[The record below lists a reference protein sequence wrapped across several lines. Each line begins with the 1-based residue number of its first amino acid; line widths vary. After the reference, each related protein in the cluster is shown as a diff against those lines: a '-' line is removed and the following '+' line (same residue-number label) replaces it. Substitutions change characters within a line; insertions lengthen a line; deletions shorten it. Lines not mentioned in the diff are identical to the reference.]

1 MLHLFTLFSLLLC
14 FICYFIFQ
22 KESKTGSFRFLAFFL
37 LGSGLLLRMILSVKV
52 FGHGSDIIYFSDWAA
67 LMLEHGPS
75 GFYTDE
81 FLTDYPP
88 LYMYVLYI
96 IGRTRA
102 HFHILQFTTQ
112 DLFLLKL
119 PSICCDILCSLLI
132 YCEAHKFA
140 KWSELQSVCLMSA
153 YLFHPAV
160 IVDSACW
167 GQVDSILTLEVILL
181 CIFLKN
187 AWLIPAYAIYG
198 IGILTKPQMVIFT
211 PVLLIG
217 ILDYVFMKN
226 FTWKKFFC
234 HLCSGLCVIA
244 GMILLSLPF
253 GLDKVLS
260 QYVSTLDSYTFA
272 TMNAFNF
279 WGMVG
284 MNGIDQSTGFLFLPA
299 RAWGSLAIILIVV
312 FTFIIA
318 KYCQNTPYKY
328 YMLGAFGILTMFTFS
343 VRMHERYISPGIA
356 LLVLLLIYKPIKQLW
371 ICYSGLAA
379 LVYYNIEWV
388 LEDYGDF
395 EFHNDILLPR
405 LAAAG
410 IVGFVIYFYYII
422 KKYCLCNT
430 SS

>member
-1 MLHLFTLFSLLLC
+1 MIHLFALLGLLLC
-14 FICYFIFQ
+14 FCCYFIFQ
-22 KESKTGSFRFLAFFL
+22 KGKKSGSFRFLAFFL
-37 LGSGLLLRMILSVKV
+37 LGLGLLLRMVLSVKV

-67 LMLEHGPS
+67 RMLEYGPS

-81 FLTDYPP
+81 VLTDYPP

-102 HFHILQFTTQ
+102 HFHILQFTTS

-119 PSICCDILCSLLI
+119 PAICCDILCSFLI
-132 YCEAHKFA
+132 YCESHWSA

-167 GQVDSILTLEVILL
+167 GQVDSILTLEVVLL

-187 AWLIPAYAIYG
+187 GWLFPAYVIYG
-198 IGILTKPQMVIFT
+198 MGILTKPQMTIFT

-217 ILDYVFMKN
+217 IIDHVFLKN
-226 FTWKKFFC
+226 FSWKRFFC

-244 GMILLSLPF
+244 GMVLISLPF
-253 GLDKVLS
+253 GLAKVLS
-260 QYVSTLDSYTFA
+260 QCAATLDSDTFA
-272 TMNAFNF
+272 TMNALNF
-279 WGMVG
+279 WALVG

-299 RAWGSLAIILIVV
+299 RVWGSLAILLIIV
-312 FTFIIA
+312 FSFIIA
-318 KYCQNTPYKY
+318 KRSQNASYKY
-328 YMLGAFGILTMFTFS
+328 YMIGAFSILTMFTFS

-356 LLVLLLIYKPIKQLW
+356 LLAFLLIYKPIKQLW
-371 ICYSGLAA
+371 ICYSA
-379 LVYYNIEWV
+379 LSVLTYYNIEWV
-388 LEDYGDF
+388 LEDYGDLV
-395 EFHNDILLPR
+395 FHNDVLLTR
-405 LAAAG
+405 LVAAG
-410 IVGFVIYFYYII
+410 IVGSLIYFYYVI

>member
-167 GQVDSILTLEVILL
+167 GQVESILTLEVILR
-181 CIFLKN
+181 CIYL
-187 AWLIPAYAIYG
+187 
-198 IGILTKPQMVIFT
+198 
-211 PVLLIG
+211 
-217 ILDYVFMKN
+217 
-226 FTWKKFFC
+226 
-234 HLCSGLCVIA
+234 
-244 GMILLSLPF
+244 
-253 GLDKVLS
+253 
-260 QYVSTLDSYTFA
+260 
-272 TMNAFNF
+272 
-279 WGMVG
+279 
-284 MNGIDQSTGFLFLPA
+284 
-299 RAWGSLAIILIVV
+299 
-312 FTFIIA
+312 
-318 KYCQNTPYKY
+318 
-328 YMLGAFGILTMFTFS
+328 
-343 VRMHERYISPGIA
+343 
-356 LLVLLLIYKPIKQLW
+356 
-371 ICYSGLAA
+371 
-379 LVYYNIEWV
+379 
-388 LEDYGDF
+388 
-395 EFHNDILLPR
+395 
-405 LAAAG
+405 
-410 IVGFVIYFYYII
+410 
-422 KKYCLCNT
+422 
-430 SS
+430 